1 MSSEE
6 LEEFVELIYDEFDY
20 MKYLAHSD
28 GFASPCTALHG
39 QVNMAGVRAMMVG
52 NGLDFPTERVEW
64 VRFMDVHFDVV
75 DGPDGTEPYFKLAR
89 RLV

>member
-1 MSSEE
+1 MSLEE
-6 LEEFVELIYDEFDY
+6 LEEFADRLYEEVDY
-20 MKYLAHSD
+20 MKHLAQMD

-39 QVNMAGVRAMMVG
+39 HANMAGVRAMMVG
-52 NGLDFPTERVEW
+52 NGLDFPTDGVEW
-64 VRFMDVHFDVV
+64 VRFMGVHFDVV